1 MTQSVPDYLS
11 FMTRGNDLLRLHRPS
26 EAAIAFAD
34 ACSMQPNNAE
44 AHVQRAVALF
54 HDGDYETAWKEFEFR
69 HDPAWAKANGW
80 SRTPRDLGRFMRF
93 GRDDGR
99 MTGLLVH
106 AEGGAGDTVQFARFL
121 PLLQDRYPNLP
132 IVFEVQNPLQELIQ
146 NFPGFEKIQVI
157 SRTKPDPQNP
167 ANKISPHLPPS
178 INAQIALLDVPAE
191 LGFAYPAMI
200 ERHAPPPFFPSREP
214 SDPAQPL
221 KIGLCWRGDPN
232 NTFDTGRDVA
242 LALLRPLTEMDDV
255 VVTSLLD
262 DVTPHEHMQIPNL
275 RLPNPSGARV
285 SFNDMAKLIREQDLV
300 ISSDTVWPN
309 LAATLGVPTYLLTL
323 KTPNWR
329 WGLNGEQTE
338 WYPSMTLLRQC
349 DDKNW
354 AQPVS
359 TAIRNVEA
367 IVAHRKA
374 LAKGAAPI

>member
-1 MTQSVPDYLS
+1 MTDSASLFS
-11 FMTRGNDLLRLHRPS
+11 AFMVDGNNNLRLHRPS
-26 EAAIAFAD
+26 EAAVAFAE
-34 ACSMQPNNAE
+34 ACRVQPCNAD

-69 HDPAWAKANGW
+69 HDPVWAKANGW
-80 SRTPRDLGRFMRF
+80 SRTPRDLGRFMRL
-93 GRDDGR
+93 GRDAGR
-99 MTGLLVH
+99 VTGLLVH
-106 AEGGAGDTVQFARFL
+106 AEGGAGDTVQFARFVQR
-121 PLLQDRYPNLP
+121 LQEWDPSLP

-146 NFPGFEKIQVI
+146 GFPGFEKIQVI
-157 SRTKPDPQNP
+157 SRTMPNPHNP

-178 INAQIALLDVPAE
+178 INAQIALLDVPAF
-191 LGFAYPAMI
+191 LGYTNPNKIATWVRPPA
-200 ERHAPPPFFPSREP
+200 FPKRAP

-242 LALLRPLTEMDDV
+242 LPLLKPLTEMDGV

-275 RLPNPSGARV
+275 RLPNLSGARV

-309 LAATLGVPTYLLTL
+309 LAATLDVPTYLLTL

-329 WGLNGEQTE
+329 WGLQAEQTI

-349 DDKNW
+349 DDRNW
-354 AQPVS
+354 AQPVL